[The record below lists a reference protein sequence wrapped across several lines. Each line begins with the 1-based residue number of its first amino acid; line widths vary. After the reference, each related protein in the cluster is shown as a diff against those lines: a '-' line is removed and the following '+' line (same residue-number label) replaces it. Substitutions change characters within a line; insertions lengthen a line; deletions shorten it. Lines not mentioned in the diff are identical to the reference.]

1 MSKKQIGGAAANKK
15 ITSKHTE
22 KIVEM
27 RNFLSGHK
35 GQLFQC
41 FLALLIFLCGT
52 YRLKEVGQPI
62 LFNDEFGYWSASS
75 FFLGSIGRRLQAI
88 LHIIL
93 MVMVFCWHWCGV
105 SAICLCWIGGCCMR
119 PR

>member
-41 FLALLIFLCGT
+41 FLALLIFSWD
-52 YRLKEVGQPI
+52 RLVVAYKPYCI
-62 LFNDEFGYWSASS
+62 LFLWLWYFAGTGA
-75 FFLGSIGRRLQAI
+75 
-88 LHIIL
+88 
-93 MVMVFCWHWCGV
+93 VC
-105 SAICLCWIGGCCMR
+105 R
-119 PR
+119 PSVYAGLAVAV